1 MLLLL
6 VLLLMLL
13 RTLVGLVAC
22 PVDVE
27 CTVTA
32 SVNERLLADVTDDV
46 TDDAAAVDAFVRDV
60 YDVLSAEV
68 TAGDVTRRSRDTS
81 GTGALDVLTTGDVIM
96 TVAVWLM
103 LLLGLLLILL
113 PILLLLLLAVLLL
126 LLLLLLEFTLA
137 VDVISAFE
145 LKLLLADV
153 TADVINDDV
162 VDHAADTL
170 ACDVGDADV
179 ATEPT
184 SCDVTGD
191 VIGGV
196 TVSTADDWRLVLM
209 LLVSLSPTDP
219 AASCDTVCASDTG
232 LLLLAGVIDDVS
244 GDVTDVDAICDAVDV
259 SSATAGEL
267 TGGDVISRSR
277 DVNTGVKL
285 IGDVLM
291 VDDLGLLV
299 LLLLLLLLMLLL
311 LLLATAPLVAMATA
325 IGGVVVATWLLLAR
339 LLLDCR
345 VVSSTD
351 DVRENSVKY

>member
-22 PVDVE
+22 PVDVD

-32 SVNERLLADVTDDV
+32 SVNDDDV

-113 PILLLLLLAVLLL
+113 PILLLLLAVLLL

-162 VDHAADTL
+162 FDHAADTL

-219 AASCDTVCASDTG
+219 AASCDTVSASDTG

-351 DVRENSVKY
+351 AVRENSVKY

>member
-113 PILLLLLLAVLLL
+113 PILLLLLAVLLL

-291 VDDLGLLV
+291 VDGLGLLV
-299 LLLLLLLLMLLL
+299 LLLLLLLLLMLLL

>member
-22 PVDVE
+22 PVDVD

-46 TDDAAAVDAFVRDV
+46 TDDAAAVNAFVRDV

-137 VDVISAFE
+137 VDVISALE

-162 VDHAADTL
+162 FDHAADTL
-170 ACDVGDADV
+170 ACDVGV

-219 AASCDTVCASDTG
+219 AASCDTVSASDTG

-351 DVRENSVKY
+351 AVRENSVKY